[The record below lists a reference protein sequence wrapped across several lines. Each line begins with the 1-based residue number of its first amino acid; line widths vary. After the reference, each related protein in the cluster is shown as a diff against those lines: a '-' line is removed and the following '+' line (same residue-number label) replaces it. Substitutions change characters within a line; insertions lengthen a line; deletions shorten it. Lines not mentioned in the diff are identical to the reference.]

1 MTLLIIF
8 INVMIFLLMVLSGV
22 DMINPSAQ
30 SIHHFGGNFGPSVS
44 SGEYWRLI
52 SANYIH
58 IGIIHLLFNMW
69 CLYAIGMELEALVG
83 RIGFILLYTCSGVAG
98 SLASFYFNYN
108 SVGAGASGAIFGI
121 AGAFTLFTL
130 LNNEK
135 NSISSF
141 SGSYNP
147 MIMFIFYNIIY
158 GFIVPGIDNAA
169 HLGGL
174 AMGVFVGIFLCNN
187 KFLHLN

>member
-1 MTLLIIF
+1 MTLLIIS
-8 INVMIFLLMVLSGV
+8 INVIIFLLMVYSGV
-22 DMINPSAQ
+22 NIINPSAE
-30 SIHHFGGNFGPSVS
+30 SIHYFGGNFGPSIS

-58 IGIIHLLFNMW
+58 IGIIHLFFNMW
-69 CLYAIGMELEALVG
+69 CLYAIGMELEPLVG
-83 RIGFILLYTCSGVAG
+83 RIRFIVLYTFSGIAG

-108 SVGAGASGAIFGI
+108 AVGAGASGAIFGI
-121 AGAFTLFTL
+121 AGTFTLFTL
-130 LNNEK
+130 SNNKK
-135 NSISSF
+135 NSIPYF
-141 SGSYNP
+141 TGRYNP

-169 HLGGL
+169 HIGGL
-174 AMGVFVGIFLCNN
+174 GMGIFAGIFLRNN